1 MEHNTL
7 LLQPNGTHNQAYA
20 EPKSSKIGTLTVVGV
35 GPGDPE
41 LITVKGVRRLQAAD
55 VIIAPR
61 AKGADTSQAEQVA
74 APWLNLEWQQVIPLE
89 FPLNMS
95 PDALDEMWSAA
106 AELLAGHL
114 LEGQELV
121 YLIVGDPL
129 LFGSFVYLWERLTQR
144 YPQIPVKMIPGI
156 SSVNAGAA
164 AAGVPLALGSER
176 VALLPATYEDDPDTL
191 RRMLA
196 DFETV
201 VMLKAGRSFKRLFP
215 FLQVEGLLPY
225 TTVVERAS
233 LPNQRVFH
241 DPWQAL
247 EAKLSYWTL
256 VIVRQPTH
264 QASKG

>member
-1 MEHNTL
+1 MEHRTL
-7 LLQPNGTHNQAYA
+7 VGAICEQPQLNGTAYA
-20 EPKSSKIGTLTVVGV
+20 QPSKTKIGTLTVVGV

-41 LITVKGVRRLQAAD
+41 LITIKGVRRLQAAD

-61 AKGADTSQAEQVA
+61 AKGTDTSQAELVA

-89 FPLNMS
+89 FPLKMS
-95 PDALDEMWSAA
+95 SDALDQMWGEA
-106 AELLAGHL
+106 AEQLAGHL

-129 LFGSFVYLWERLTQR
+129 LFGSFVYLWEQLTER
-144 YPQIPVKMIPGI
+144 YPQIPVQVIPGI

-164 AAGVPLALGSER
+164 AAGVPLALGSTR
-176 VALLPATYEDDPDTL
+176 VALLPATYEDDPDIL

-215 FLQVEGLLPY
+215 FLEVEGLLPY

-233 LPNQRVFH
+233 LPNQRIFH
-241 DPWQAL
+241 DAWEAL

-256 VIVRQPTH
+256 LIVRRP
-264 QASKG
+264 K